1 MINILMDITADL
13 YILADIVI
21 LTISRRRLILP
32 FCEILKKTKVSF
44 AGVFNKSKIVKL
56 GFLSRIY

>member
-1 MINILMDITADL
+1 MIYILMDITADL

-32 FCEILKKTKVSF
+32 FCEILKKKNVSIV
-44 AGVFNKSKIVKL
+44 GIFNKSKIVKL